1 MIFMDAWCHL
11 NGRHKNQCIT
21 FNQTTDHHDD
31 HHDDGNVCR
40 LDFDQQ
46 VLIRPYSMNM
56 THILTLDLWKGFS
69 FQDLWKIFPY
79 KAGVIFLED

>member
-1 MIFMDAWCHL
+1 MGAIKTNVL
-11 NGRHKNQCIT
+11 RT
-21 FNQTTDHHDD
+21 FNQTTDHHD
-31 HHDDGNVCR
+31 HHDDGNVCL

-56 THILTLDLWKGFS
+56 THILTLDIWKGFS
-69 FQDLWKIFPY
+69 FQDLLKIFPF